1 MTGRWSPPLQMR
13 VGVDDAL
20 EPPPPLDRRLE
31 ERRRVNPPPA
41 PPKDDLS
48 VDLATLSTWPRP
60 RDRMWT
66 AASTCKGCGEHGWG
80 IEEEGIEI
88 LDGVVDVLDDSAVL
102 AADALDDEAVD
113 RDVEEW
119 LQEDPPP
126 RRRQSQPA

>member
-1 MTGRWSPPLQMR
+1 MR

-31 ERRRVNPPPA
+31 ERRRIDPPPA
-41 PPKDDLS
+41 PPKDDS
-48 VDLATLSTWPRP
+48 GVDLATLSTWPHP

-88 LDGVVDVLDDSAVL
+88 DDVVGVLDDSAVL

-113 RDVEEW
+113 RDVEAS
-119 LQEDPPP
+119 LQEDLPP
-126 RRRQSQPA
+126 RRRQLQPA